1 MVPSAEARNPG
12 GGRGKSALDPLGYLS
27 GGAKGWVEVGEEMED
42 REDDL
47 AEAQGRVSIIQKMM
61 ADSG

>member
-1 MVPSAEARNPG
+1 MISPG
-12 GGRGKSALDPLGYLS
+12 PFRIPQWRGQR
-27 GGAKGWVEVGEEMED
+27 WVEVGEEMED

-47 AEAQGRVSIIQKMM
+47 AEAQGRVSSIQKMM

>member
-1 MVPSAEARNPG
+1 MPSAEARNLEEEEEEEW
-12 GGRGKSALDPLGYLS
+12 SALDPLGYLS

-47 AEAQGRVSIIQKMM
+47 AEAQGSIQKMM

>member
-42 REDDL
+42 R
-47 AEAQGRVSIIQKMM
+47 QRPG
-61 ADSG
+61 

>member
-27 GGAKGWVEVGEEMED
+27 GGAKGWVEVGEKMED
-42 REDDL
+42 RENDL
-47 AEAQGRVSIIQKMM
+47 AEAEGRVSSIKMM

>member
-12 GGRGKSALDPLGYLS
+12 RGRGKSALDPLGYLS
-27 GGAKGWVEVGEEMED
+27 GEVKGWVEVGEEMED
-42 REDDL
+42 KENNL
-47 AEAQGRVSIIQKMM
+47 AEAQGRVSSIQKML